1 MYSVYI
7 LECTD
12 GTLYT
17 GISTNVAERFAK
29 HQAGKASR
37 YTRSHQP
44 VKIIYTEKAGTKSKA
59 LKREAQIK
67 RMTRAEKIA
76 LCGKLV

>member
-1 MYSVYI
+1 M
-7 LECTD
+7 
-12 GTLYT
+12 YT
-17 GISTNVAERFAK
+17 GISTNVLERFAK

-37 YTRSHQP
+37 YTRSHP
-44 VKIIYTEKAGTKSKA
+44 PLKIVYTKKIGTKSKA

-76 LCGKLV
+76 LCGDIL